1 MKRDIEEFLVYIK
14 EQKQYST
21 NTVINYQ
28 KDLALFCHFLE
39 ENGFCDFK
47 KCDYEFIRSYLV
59 FLYHQKYQSKTICRH
74 ISTLRSFF
82 KYMKSKHKIDDN
94 PMVLVS
100 NPKIEKKL
108 PKFLCYQDT
117 ERLLMTDE
125 NTPLD
130 IRNQLLLELL
140 YSTGVRVGELISIKV
155 KNIRKSEQKI
165 YILGKGKKE
174 RIVFFGTICREKLEK
189 YMNIRSQLLKE
200 PTDYLLLDS
209 KGKPLTP
216 QKVRYIINQV
226 IQKQGLLMH
235 VHPHMLR
242 HTFATHLLNEGADLK
257 TVQELLGHEN
267 LNTTSVYTHVSN
279 EQLRKNYLEY
289 HPRARTKKSE

>member
-1 MKRDIEEFLVYIK
+1 MKTDIEEFLVYIK
-14 EQKQYST
+14 EQKQYSI

-28 KDLALFCHFLE
+28 KDLSLFFHFLK
-39 ENGFCDFK
+39 ENGFYNFK
-47 KCDYEFIRSYLV
+47 KCDYELIRSYLV
-59 FLYHQKYQSKTICRH
+59 FLYDQKYEPKTVCRH

-94 PMVLVS
+94 PMILVS

-108 PKFLCYQDT
+108 PKFLCYQDI
-117 ERLLMTDE
+117 ERLLTVSG
-125 NTPLD
+125 NTSID

-140 YSTGVRVGELISIKV
+140 YSTGVRVGELISIKI
-155 KNIRKSEQKI
+155 KDIIQQEQKI

-174 RIVFFGTICREKLEK
+174 RIVFFGNICKEKLER
-189 YMNIRSQLLKE
+189 YMNIRSELLKE
-200 PTDYLLLDS
+200 PTDYLLLDVN
-209 KGKPLTP
+209 GNPLTP
-216 QKVRYIINQV
+216 QKVRYIINQM
-226 IQKQGLLMH
+226 IQKKGLPMH

-289 HPRARTKKSE
+289 HPRARTKKEG